1 MFAMLNGQHL
11 AAQQVTTPAPVA
23 DTRDLPTRDLPEDP
37 GTARYPVAQP
47 VPVKDDPADIV
58 LGDYDTLSGGGNHWV
73 ADGRVTAKY
82 RGHTVQADH
91 IEYDRDTGDVT
102 ATGHLVETSSVNME
116 HILASHGTM
125 NVKTETGRFY
135 DVTGSV
141 GVRPAPPGKTGSQR
155 MVYANDNPF
164 LFTGK
169 LVVKTGPETYDI
181 YEGTVTSCQLPH
193 PDWLLSSAK
202 FHVED
207 DEARA
212 KNSIFHLM
220 NIPVLYLP
228 YVTHPLNA
236 DSRESGI
243 LIPEVGIN
251 SASKGN
257 TVGEQVYWAINRST
271 DVTAGAIYYSAR
283 GYEESGTLRYRGL
296 GSDLLKAHFSALQD
310 RGYTP
315 PGGTYINQ
323 SGQDVTFLGRR
334 DFLTQGETE
343 TATQTTIQTDP
354 TKAAIQPV
362 PAVQTRAVADLEY
375 LSSFPYREAFST
387 NFNQAV
393 SSDVVSTIFGTHEWD
408 GFAASVEGDR
418 YQGEKRVQSVN
429 ATTGVVTPEQQ
440 VHIFHAP
447 ALEFTTD
454 DHTLGS
460 TGLEWNLDS
469 SATGLK
475 RAQPN
480 FVTSGIMERLD
491 IRPELAYPL
500 RLDGWH
506 IRSSVAVRDT
516 FYSRSRIPANEVVSP
531 VPVESTNSL
540 NRADFETQVEFRPPV
555 LERTFDSGFMKRL
568 LKHDVKH
575 TIEPEVTYRYVSG
588 IGNFQHVLRFD
599 TVDVMSDTNEVEY
612 GATQRLYLRRKESQP
627 CRAPGTGAD
636 ANEMFAAAG
645 SPADDTEVNGTDP
658 NAKVCGN
665 REWISWRLTQKA
677 FIDPSFGGAIVD
689 GRRNIFDTTLSFSGI
704 AFLTEP
710 RQITPLV
717 SRLLIRTS
725 EKTDVEWDFDYDAGA
740 KKFTANNIYMDV
752 HEGPAF
758 AGFSYARLTAPGR
771 SYSDGILS
779 ADSNFSQMR
788 VLGGYGKP
796 TKAGLSMA
804 ASAAIDLNLGTVQ
817 YGAVQA
823 SYNWNCCGLSIEYT
837 KFELGTARNDG
848 GYKFNFTLANI
859 GTAGNLRRAVQLF

>member
-1 MFAMLNGQHL
+1 MFAALSERHM
-11 AAQQVTTPAPVA
+11 AAQQVTSPAPA
-23 DTRDLPTRDLPEDP
+23 SGLQDAQDLPDAPD
-37 GTARYPVAQP
+37 AKRYPVAQL
-47 VPVKDDPADIV
+47 VPVKDDPTDLV
-58 LGDYDTLSGGGNHWV
+58 LGDYESLSKNGDKWV
-73 ADGRVTAKY
+73 LDGHVVLRY
-82 RGHTVQADH
+82 QGHTVEADH
-91 IEYDRDTGDVT
+91 IEYDRATGELE

-116 HILASHGTM
+116 HINASRGTM
-125 NVKTETGRFY
+125 NVNEKTGRFY

-141 GVRPAPPGKTGSQR
+141 GMKLISAGKTGSQR

-169 LVVKTGPETYDI
+169 IVAKTGPETYDI

-193 PDWLLSSAK
+193 PDWILSAAR

-207 DEARA
+207 DQARA
-212 KNSIFHLM
+212 RNSVFRLM
-220 NIPVLYLP
+220 NIPVFYLP
-228 YVTHPLNA
+228 YVTHPLEAN
-236 DSRESGI
+236 SRQTGI

-257 TVGEQVYWAINRST
+257 TVGEQVYWAINRSM

-283 GYEESGTLRYRGL
+283 GYEESATLRYRGF

-315 PGGTYINQ
+315 VGGTYINQ
-323 SGQDVTFLGRR
+323 SGRDFTFLGRR
-334 DFLTQGETE
+334 DFSGAGDLAQP
-343 TATQTTIQTDP
+343 ALQTDP
-354 TKAAIQPV
+354 SPAANPPA
-362 PAVQTRAVADLEY
+362 PAVQMRTVADVEY

-393 SSDVVSTIFGTHEWD
+393 SSDVVSIIFGTREWD

-418 YQGEKRVQSVN
+418 YQGEKRV
-429 ATTGVVTPEQQ
+429 ATGSLPEQQ

-447 ALEFTTD
+447 ALEFTTVD
-454 DHTLGS
+454 RNLGS

-475 RAQPN
+475 RSQPN
-480 FVTSGIMERLD
+480 FVTSGIVERLD

-500 RLDGWH
+500 KLGGWR
-506 IRSSVAVRDT
+506 IRSSVAVRGT
-516 FYSRSRIPANEVVSP
+516 LYSRSRVPANQVTSP

-540 NRADFETQVEFRPPV
+540 NRGDFEAQVEFRPPV
-555 LERTFDSGFMKRL
+555 LERTFDSGFLKKL
-568 LKHDVKH
+568 LKHEVKH
-575 TIEPEVTYRYVSG
+575 TIEPEVTYRYVTG
-588 IGNFQHVLRFD
+588 INNFQQILRFD
-599 TVDVMSDTNEVEY
+599 TVDVMSDTNEVQY
-612 GATQRLYLRRKESQP
+612 GATQRLYLRRKDSQA

-636 ANEMFAAAG
+636 ATEMFTVAGAAVDEIG
-645 SPADDTEVNGTDP
+645 GDGADPDTRL
-658 NAKVCGN
+658 CGN

-677 FIDPSFGGAIVD
+677 FIDPSFGGAISN
-689 GRRNIFDTTLSFSGI
+689 GRRNILDTTLSFSGI

-717 SRLLIRTS
+717 SRLLVQTS
-725 EKTDVEWDFDYDAGA
+725 EKTDLGWDFDYDAGA
-740 KKFTANNIYMDV
+740 KKFTANNIYLDV
-752 HEGPAF
+752 HQGSTF
-758 AGFSYARLTAPGR
+758 AGVSYARLNAPGR

-779 ADSNFSQMR
+779 ADANFSQMR

-796 TKAGLSMA
+796 TRAGFSAA
-804 ASAAIDLNLGTVQ
+804 ASAALDLNLGTVQ

-823 SYNWNCCGLSIEYT
+823 SYNWNCCGVSVEYR
-837 KFELGTARNDG
+837 KFELGPARNDG

-859 GTAGNLRRAVQLF
+859 GTAGNIRRAEQLF